1 MYFVHVDQNLMDSNP
16 KYATAR
22 RHSLV
27 KTYRIVMNHIFM
39 MNKIIKKQKSPFFAP
54 PLRKLRGGAE
64 KWGVLFFYD
73 LVHHENVVYH
83 NFVGF
88 C

>member
-1 MYFVHVDQNLMDSNP
+1 MDSNP

-39 MNKIIKKQKSPFFAP
+39 MNKIIKKQKSPFFRASTEFTEY
-54 PLRKLRGGAE
+54 KI
-64 KWGVLFFYD
+64 
-73 LVHHENVVYH
+73 ENNGFITILGSVDTKAMMSTT
-83 NFVGF
+83 NFG
-88 C
+88 